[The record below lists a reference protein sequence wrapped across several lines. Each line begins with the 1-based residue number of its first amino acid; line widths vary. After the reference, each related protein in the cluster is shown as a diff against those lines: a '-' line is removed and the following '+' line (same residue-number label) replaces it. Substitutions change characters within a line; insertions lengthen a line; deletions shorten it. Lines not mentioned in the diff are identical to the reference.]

1 MALALGACG
10 GLKYDLLRGTS
21 IPNPPPR
28 VIKIAIKDFKVGS
41 KASVVDPRAATK
53 GADNLSTSSQATNAM
68 AETGGEL
75 IKISRPSRIEDLSG
89 AVLRQLRQEQVRIF
103 NTMDIV
109 KAIEDVRTI
118 DNPFELVTIDDPQ
131 VDLEI
136 SGKILI
142 NSQRIS
148 KKFSRMTKN
157 VEIQLIVRD
166 IKNDKVNE
174 KKQVRAGINM
184 IFNSKE
190 LEEAM
195 AIAVITN
202 MTQKILF

>member
-1 MALALGACG
+1 
-10 GLKYDLLRGTS
+10 
-21 IPNPPPR
+21 
-28 VIKIAIKDFKVGS
+28 
-41 KASVVDPRAATK
+41 
-53 GADNLSTSSQATNAM
+53 M

-109 KAIEDVRTI
+109 QAIEDVRTI
-118 DNPFELVTIDDPQ
+118 DNPFELVTVDDPQ
-131 VDLEI
+131 ADLEI

-166 IKNDKVNE
+166 IKNDKENE

-202 MTQKILF
+202 MTQKILFQSA